1 MANETEKRDIFKEK
15 ILPILHY
22 VGFIGAI
29 ITSIGYIILV
39 TILIFGFKVEKILD
53 TTIFAVVN
61 AGVGFIIMQFLKYQG
76 VTFAENLP
84 ENKDILT
91 KYRTTKTKDKKN
103 HSLTYFW
110 VTSVIK
116 DIVMK
121 CLMLAATTMGI
132 IYIVIQG
139 SNDYNLILLAFVN
152 LLMFICFGFLGLV
165 KAFEKFNENYIPYIK
180 ERLAE
185 KENKPYIT
193 DEGGQENGRQ
203 QTLS

>member
-1 MANETEKRDIFKEK
+1 MANETEKKDIFKEK

-110 VTSVIK
+110 VTSVVK
-116 DIVMK
+116 DVLIK
-121 CLMLAATTMGI
+121 CLTLALTTIGL
-132 IYIVIQG
+132 IYIVIEG
-139 SNDYNLILLAFVN
+139 SRDYALIWLSIVN
-152 LLMFICFGFLGLV
+152 LLMFISFGLLALV
-165 KAFEKFNENYIPYIK
+165 KAYKYFNTTYIEYVK
-180 ERLAE
+180 ERL
-185 KENKPYIT
+185 KEGEDNA
-193 DEGGQENGRQ
+193 
-203 QTLS
+203 